1 MSSVIISSV
10 MTSNQYPTDVN
21 SSPITTS
28 SESNKID
35 SEDQSFRTYPSRQE
49 YKRREPRHGSD
60 DDDDSLLSQANEPL
74 QPDRTQLLAAV
85 DELFLTIDLQTVT
98 PKDIVRSLEGTFQ
111 IKLRKSRRQLIK
123 LRLLENIEA
132 TREKEVAAGRRN
144 KKRKRKRVAEGD
156 AEGEG
161 DSSDGSDAVEDTAPS
176 HMKIH
181 HQMLRKRQLAEA
193 KIRTEE
199 IQAER
204 IQKVDEEDRKRHEL
218 IAQRFDTNSEKAR
231 VQRIEDRLVLLNRL
245 EEKRAVVM
253 ATEPCSKN
261 NITTP
266 TLRRPF
272 TPSQKQ
278 SPMSIFD
285 FFGGKSPQAT
295 TVRTIDAR
303 PKQITNPRATLRN
316 ALRAKQF
323 ANGNRWLAREL
334 GYDTTED
341 HIRDCQTVETKKK
354 KLLLQQEVQRRRVTQ
369 ERNDRWKAAIASGDG
384 AEDESTA
391 AVAEEGEESMVRTVV
406 DVVEDEVVVSDVG
419 KEEDEELVMAR
430 EIERERAT
438 LAGGSAVD
446 GGDVDGDNDG
456 SCDGETLAVDRSID
470 AEIRPNV
477 VRHENSTEDSVEE
490 DVQDIRQNEDEERL
504 TQDGGLEVHT
514 TNDATNDET
523 LSHDVEPNIESQTG
537 NNSTAIDNEEEAEFD
552 DDDDDNIEP
561 TTTIQEPHT
570 EEDDTTTTSPQPK
583 KAKNAAWIALL
594 QKEAQTLKRQKANRS
609 GGALV
614 DAEAEEEEEEEGVTG
629 LEDFGF
635 TLNSTKK
642 DDEDGGDDAGEED
655 FDNIVD
661 EVSDNEGDEEAGD
674 AGRKALAVKE
684 ETDRHKEIMRRMRE
698 GYDGRRDGIVGGVGR
713 ARGNHRFDQLV
724 AAENRDDARRLGL
737 LNDDELDS
745 DDEYAGV
752 KGAGDNE
759 IEDETI
765 LLDKVLKE
773 RHLDT
778 PQLPDE
784 DFSDNDE
791 DSVNEEVGN
800 GSNEEDE
807 EDLKQERIAKRF
819 AKRARMNRLL
829 EAHNDES
836 QFSQSRLID
845 EDDNLK
851 KELKSIRNVYCKR
864 TRQTSDN
871 SLLSSNSKGGW
882 GNKASIIPHPV
893 TCQQKIDTNNT
904 VDVSNASSLSI
915 GLLGFSQHQKHSRKR
930 KTSFLGGLRSE
941 SGDKLKSN
949 NTSAADSKGGFSLGH
964 VVFHATEEKKREMSR
979 CRSLPVPA
987 GKNLN
992 SRDMSLT
999 RRSTFN
1005 KGNSS
1010 LWSRVSANSFRGRSR

>member
-49 YKRREPRHGSD
+49 YKRREPRHGS
-60 DDDDSLLSQANEPL
+60 DDDSLLSQANEPL

-334 GYDTTED
+334 GYDTTEH
-341 HIRDCQTVETKKK
+341 HIRDCKTVETKKK
-354 KLLLQQEVQRRRVTQ
+354 NILLQQQVQRRRV
-369 ERNDRWKAAIASGDG
+369 N
-384 AEDESTA
+384 
-391 AVAEEGEESMVRTVV
+391 
-406 DVVEDEVVVSDVG
+406 
-419 KEEDEELVMAR
+419 
-430 EIERERAT
+430 
-438 LAGGSAVD
+438 
-446 GGDVDGDNDG
+446 
-456 SCDGETLAVDRSID
+456 
-470 AEIRPNV
+470 
-477 VRHENSTEDSVEE
+477 
-490 DVQDIRQNEDEERL
+490 VQDIRQNEDEERL

-514 TNDATNDET
+514 TNDATDDET
-523 LSHDVEPNIESQTG
+523 LLHDVEPNIESQTG
-537 NNSTAIDNEEEAEFD
+537 NNSTAIDNEEEVEFD
-552 DDDDDNIEP
+552 DHHDNIEP
-561 TTTIQEPHT
+561 MTTIQEHHT
-570 EEDDTTTTSPQPK
+570 ERDAATTTTTTTTTTTSPQKEKP
-583 KAKNAAWIALL
+583 KNAAWIALL
-594 QKEAQTLKRQKANRS
+594 QKEAQMLKRQKANKS

-614 DAEAEEEEEEEGVTG
+614 DAEAEEEEEEEGVAG

-635 TLNSTKK
+635 TLNNTKK
-642 DDEDGGDDAGEED
+642 HNDDDYGDDAGEED

-698 GYDGRRDGIVGGVGR
+698 GYDGRREGIVGGVGL

-759 IEDETI
+759 IEDETT

-773 RHLDT
+773 RHLNT

-784 DFSDNDE
+784 AF
-791 DSVNEEVGN
+791 
-800 GSNEEDE
+800 
-807 EDLKQERIAKRF
+807 
-819 AKRARMNRLL
+819 
-829 EAHNDES
+829 
-836 QFSQSRLID
+836 
-845 EDDNLK
+845 
-851 KELKSIRNVYCKR
+851 
-864 TRQTSDN
+864 
-871 SLLSSNSKGGW
+871 
-882 GNKASIIPHPV
+882 
-893 TCQQKIDTNNT
+893 
-904 VDVSNASSLSI
+904 
-915 GLLGFSQHQKHSRKR
+915 
-930 KTSFLGGLRSE
+930 
-941 SGDKLKSN
+941 
-949 NTSAADSKGGFSLGH
+949 
-964 VVFHATEEKKREMSR
+964 
-979 CRSLPVPA
+979 
-987 GKNLN
+987 
-992 SRDMSLT
+992 
-999 RRSTFN
+999 
-1005 KGNSS
+1005 
-1010 LWSRVSANSFRGRSR
+1010 